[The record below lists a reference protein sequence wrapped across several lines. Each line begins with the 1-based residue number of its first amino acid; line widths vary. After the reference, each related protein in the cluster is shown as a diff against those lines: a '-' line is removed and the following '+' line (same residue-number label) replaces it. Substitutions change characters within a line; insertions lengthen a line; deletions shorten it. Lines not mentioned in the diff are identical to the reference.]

1 MSEPPLDIARRPA
14 NDSDD
19 DFLFEVFF
27 ATRAG
32 SLAAANLSDAQI
44 RQLMELQFQAQ
55 RQHYRARHPD
65 AEIVI
70 VEIAGEPVGYLNVES
85 TEERIVLVDIAL
97 LPAAR
102 GRGIGT
108 RLLSDLLRAAVARG
122 LPVVAHVE
130 TSNPARR
137 LYRRMGFDE
146 VANDGAYVEIVRGP
160 EAGS

>member
-1 MSEPPLDIARRPA
+1 MTETPLDIGRRPA
-14 NDSDD
+14 TDSDE
-19 DFLFEVFF
+19 DFLFQVFF

-44 RQLMELQFQAQ
+44 RQLMEIQFRAQ

-70 VEIAGEPVGYLNVES
+70 VEIGGEPIGYLNVES
-85 TEERIVLVDIAL
+85 TEKRIVLVDIAL

-102 GRGIGT
+102 RRGNGT
-108 RLLSDLLRAAVARG
+108 RLLLDLFREADARG
-122 LPVVAHVE
+122 LSVVAHVE
-130 TSNPARR
+130 TTNPARR

-146 VANDGAYVEIVRGP
+146 VSDDGAYVEIVRRP
-160 EAGS
+160 DAG